1 MQRPTC
7 AGCPNL
13 IIIDNI
19 SNWLAG
25 CKATDTVV
33 PHAMDAKSV
42 TFWRVPGYC
51 PLPDSEV
58 EKRAKPQPKR
68 KWVTMTREQMI
79 ATIPQQ

>member
-1 MQRPTC
+1 MPRPTC

-19 SNWLAG
+19 SSWQAG

-33 PHAMDAKSV
+33 PHWMNPDAV
-42 TFWRVPGYC
+42 TFWRVPEYC
-51 PLPDSEV
+51 PLPDTEV
-58 EKRAKPQPKR
+58 EKRAKSQPKR

-79 ATIPQQ
+79 ATIPQK